1 MPIMKIINVLFL
13 LSLVNRITFDE
24 LTDAKCN
31 IESDEVL
38 KEVMVIIDKAR
49 SCIYDR
55 MEYFKV
61 L

>member
-1 MPIMKIINVLFL
+1 MPIMKIINVLVL